1 MNVLK
6 HRKNAKIEVFI
17 YLTICAM
24 IYALLIL
31 NLIIMKI
38 IYVHANIIFFII
50 VMIIH
55 IFVLTKKIIVF
66 LKDILILIWK
76 QKNALKKKKI
86 VFQKVIK
93 F

>member
-1 MNVLK
+1 MHLKNMIIMNVLK

-38 IYVHANIIFFII
+38 IYVHANIIFFIKTI
-50 VMIIH
+50 LNLM
-55 IFVLTKKIIVF
+55 KKES
-66 LKDILILIWK
+66 LIKW
-76 QKNALKKKKI
+76 
-86 VFQKVIK
+86 
-93 F
+93 

>member
-1 MNVLK
+1 MIIMNVLK

-38 IYVHANIIFFII
+38 IYVHANIIFFIKTI
-50 VMIIH
+50 LNLM
-55 IFVLTKKIIVF
+55 KKES
-66 LKDILILIWK
+66 LIKW
-76 QKNALKKKKI
+76 
-86 VFQKVIK
+86 
-93 F
+93 